1 MWKETMITLNTHKLL
16 KTPKSRTDL
25 LAFTKQFSKY
35 PKSKEPLAR
44 SLMLL
49 AIGKAC
55 YNYLGGLMKPNFFR
69 IFGNVYYCKTQKG
82 FVNAAYDMLGADPS
96 YTKGDVKKMVRGYPE
111 KYPALVS
118 FTDQTFEASR
128 ILVEWLPIE
137 NLSESAFNV
146 FPPPPKKYP
155 ELWEL
160 DDFLEWCRFG
170 MLTDNDGYEY
180 YSNSSDNHEPF
191 KEFIVRPSDVI
202 KDNVKYDYKYVHW
215 YKKEQT

>member
-1 MWKETMITLNTHKLL
+1 MWEETMITLDTQKLL

-49 AIGKAC
+49 AVSKAC

-82 FVNAAYDMLGADPS
+82 FVNSAYDMLGVGTS

-170 MLTDNDGYEY
+170 MLTDNDGYGY

>member
-1 MWKETMITLNTHKLL
+1 MITLDTQKLL
-16 KTPKSRTDL
+16 KNPKSRTDL

-49 AIGKAC
+49 AVGKAC

-82 FVNAAYDMLGADPS
+82 FVNSAYDMLGADPS

-118 FTDQTFEASR
+118 FTDQTIEASR

-160 DDFLEWCRFG
+160 DDFIEWCQFG
-170 MLTDNDGYEY
+170 MLTDNDGYGY

-202 KDNVKYDYKYVHW
+202 KDNVKYNYKYVHW

>member
-1 MWKETMITLNTHKLL
+1 MN
-16 KTPKSRTDL
+16 S
-25 LAFTKQFSKY
+25 
-35 PKSKEPLAR
+35 
-44 SLMLL
+44 
-49 AIGKAC
+49 
-55 YNYLGGLMKPNFFR
+55 
-69 IFGNVYYCKTQKG
+69 
-82 FVNAAYDMLGADPS
+82 AYDMLGADPS

-118 FTDQTFEASR
+118 FADQTFEAGR

-170 MLTDNDGYEY
+170 MLTDNDGYGY